1 MLQQVRMAVRKA
13 VPLAWEIISYRMLAC
28 KYKRNVIIYFA
39 GYKNHIG
46 LHATPA
52 GHAAFAK
59 ELSVYKQGK
68 GFVQFPLT
76 QSMPL
81 HLIASIAKFKMQKQD
96 EKAGSLPPTI
106 SAPAMRVLENNGI
119 KTLQQLSKHTGAAIL
134 KLHGIEKTAIP
145 VLQKALKEKDLALR
159 LKKSV

>member
-1 MLQQVRMAVRKA
+1 
-13 VPLAWEIISYRMLAC
+13 
-28 KYKRNVIIYFA
+28 
-39 GYKNHIG
+39 
-46 LHATPA
+46 
-52 GHAAFAK
+52 
-59 ELSVYKQGK
+59 
-68 GFVQFPLT
+68 
-76 QSMPL
+76 
-81 HLIASIAKFKMQKQD
+81 MQKQD